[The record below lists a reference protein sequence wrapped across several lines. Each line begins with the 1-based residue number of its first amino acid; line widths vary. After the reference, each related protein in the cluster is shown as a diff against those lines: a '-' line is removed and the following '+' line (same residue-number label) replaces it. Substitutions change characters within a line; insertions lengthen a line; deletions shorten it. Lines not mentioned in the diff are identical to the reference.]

1 MFVKSFVL
9 AAISAAAILVSNF
22 HAEGRTLTESFK
34 EVDVSKFS
42 NGSIV
47 IINKEETATPD
58 YVHTQYAF
66 IDQKCG
72 AVIVDHYGSPVD
84 PNDSELKQTE
94 QRMCTESAM
103 NDSDG
108 D

>member
-9 AAISAAAILVSNF
+9 AAVSAAAILVSNF

-34 EVDVSKFS
+34 EVDVSRFS

-47 IINKEETATPD
+47 IINEEETATPE

-72 AVIVDHYGSPVD
+72 AVLVDHYGSPVD

-103 NDSDG
+103 NDGDG
-108 D
+108 

>member
-1 MFVKSFVL
+1 MLAKSFIL
-9 AAISAAAILVSNF
+9 AAVSAAAILVSDSV
-22 HAEGRTLTESFK
+22 EGRTLTESFK
-34 EVDVSKFS
+34 DVDVSRFS

-47 IINKEETATPD
+47 IINKEESATPD

-84 PNDSELKQTE
+84 PNDRELKQFE

-103 NDSDG
+103 NTGDG
-108 D
+108 

>member
-1 MFVKSFVL
+1 MFVKSFIL
-9 AAISAAAILVSNF
+9 AAVSAAAILVSNF
-22 HAEGRTLTESFK
+22 HAEGRSLTESSK
-34 EVDVSKFS
+34 EVDVSAFS

-47 IINKEETATPD
+47 IINEEETTTRD

-84 PNDSELKQTE
+84 PNDSELKQSE

-103 NDSDG
+103 NASDG
-108 D
+108 